1 MIWRLNG
8 QCKKVEG
15 PRLVRLWFSTIRF
28 CTRFTANESQ
38 YLCIEF
44 KDGHTEHIR
53 GPTSIYKDHLLHSK
67 ISVKDAVLVGKHEAI
82 VVYTNEKVKGYT
94 DTMTESIKCGPIV
107 FFPAVNQTLK
117 KFHHSSRGKLQD
129 GKPSCKP
136 TVKISLMEV
145 NNVITRSFKSKDN
158 YALQLNLSLT
168 WKISDISLLL
178 KSSRDPLQVLVN
190 ALANDLTNYAVQK
203 NYVEL
208 LTATCEFST
217 AKTLK
222 QKKTSETNK
231 LPAASNVYKSLF
243 KSAKH
248 IGVDILD
255 VTYQG
260 SDIDPKYEQKLQAE
274 RLEKKEKL
282 LEKERANAKERLEDF
297 KLSMALA
304 RADKQTKKE
313 FADMQ
318 HRQKLLDEAHKAKLK
333 RERETFEQNV
343 LQEKSKMLL
352 KTEFYKS
359 LQETGVDLTK
369 YLVATVSSK
378 PCEKLEKKT
387 RWKEDAEVSEAPYL
401 PPPTAIDGI

>member
-1 MIWRLNG
+1 M
-8 QCKKVEG
+8 
-15 PRLVRLWFSTIRF
+15 
-28 CTRFTANESQ
+28 
-38 YLCIEF
+38 
-44 KDGHTEHIR
+44 
-53 GPTSIYKDHLLHSK
+53 
-67 ISVKDAVLVGKHEAI
+67 
-82 VVYTNEKVKGYT
+82 
-94 DTMTESIKCGPIV
+94 
-107 FFPAVNQTLK
+107 
-117 KFHHSSRGKLQD
+117 
-129 GKPSCKP
+129 
-136 TVKISLMEV
+136 KISLTEV

-231 LPAASNVYKSLF
+231 LPAVSNVYKSLF

-274 RLEKKEKL
+274 RPEKKEKL

-297 KLSMALA
+297 NIKHGFGQS
-304 RADKQTKKE
+304 RQTN
-313 FADMQ
+313 
-318 HRQKLLDEAHKAKLK
+318 QKGICRHAAS
-333 RERETFEQNV
+333 T
-343 LQEKSKMLL
+343 
-352 KTEFYKS
+352 KT
-359 LQETGVDLTK
+359 
-369 YLVATVSSK
+369 
-378 PCEKLEKKT
+378 P
-387 RWKEDAEVSEAPYL
+387 
-401 PPPTAIDGI
+401 